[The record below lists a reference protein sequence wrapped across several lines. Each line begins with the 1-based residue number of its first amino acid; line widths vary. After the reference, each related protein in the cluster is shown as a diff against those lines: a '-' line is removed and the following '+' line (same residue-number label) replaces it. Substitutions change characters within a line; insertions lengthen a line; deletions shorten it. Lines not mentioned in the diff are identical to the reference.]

1 MTGYGVI
8 AFESAHLAMQ
18 AERRLRDA
26 FSIVMMPTPRSVTA
40 SCGISVRFS
49 LADLD
54 AVTDARGPTG
64 RAGGGKMLCMWYAV

>member
-54 AVTDARGPTG
+54 AVTDAMRSIGPD
-64 RAGGGKMLCMWYAV
+64 GGWQSHCM